1 MVSKLAQIHVLE
13 TRGILDKSSLHSHT
27 ASQLAKQLN
36 SEQQLSLRGSVSCT
50 SAFPASQ
57 PQPKQTGPSDLGVF
71 SVKSLYLDLM
81 NEHTPFL
88 RKYLWKLKIPLKI
101 KNFIWFLNNKVL
113 LTKDNLAKP
122 NWCGCQR
129 CYFSDS
135 NETVERIFSNCPF
148 SQIVWCMLYW
158 SYNIPPAMKY
168 Y

>member
-1 MVSKLAQIHVLE
+1 MDVNLSTESDRLCWKL
-13 TRGILDKSSLHSHT
+13 
-27 ASQLAKQLN
+27 N
-36 SEQQLSLRGSVSCT
+36 
-50 SAFPASQ
+50 
-57 PQPKQTGPSDLGVF
+57 DLGVF

-81 NEHTPFL
+81 NGHTPFL

-101 KNFIWFLNNKVL
+101 KIFMWFLDNKVL